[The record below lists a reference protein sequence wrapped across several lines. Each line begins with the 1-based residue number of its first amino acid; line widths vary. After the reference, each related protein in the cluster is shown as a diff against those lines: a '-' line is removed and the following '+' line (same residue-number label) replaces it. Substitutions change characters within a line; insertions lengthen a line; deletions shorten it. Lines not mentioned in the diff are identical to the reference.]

1 MYKKHVC
8 RSADVFLN
16 ILIQLDKRT
25 KSISTNFFSKG
36 QPKAEWTA
44 KFGTVRIQS
53 TTPWQQERRIVG
65 MVRSPVEGS
74 MLALV
79 RLEEPIETTDFVRP
93 ICLSDNGVSPDKS
106 VCNTLGW
113 TRNRDQLQRV
123 HVTSSPMNTCENVSI
138 ATVNGICA
146 EPLYDQDDCDVS
158 SFSTGNCSF
167 YIVSQKMATNTTG
180 VSDLKRVSW

>member
-1 MYKKHVC
+1 MKRLCLYSKHYL
-8 RSADVFLN
+8 F
-16 ILIQLDKRT
+16 
-25 KSISTNFFSKG
+25 NFQG

-44 KFGTVRIQS
+44 RLGTVRIQS
-53 TTPWQQERRIVG
+53 TTPWQQEQRIVG

-79 RLEEPIETTDFVRP
+79 RLEEPVEMTDFVRP
-93 ICLSDNGVSPDKS
+93 ACLPEAGTAGGQI

-123 HVTSSPMNTCENVSI
+123 HVSTSPMHTCENVSI

-158 SFSTGNCSF
+158 T
-167 YIVSQKMATNTTG
+167 
-180 VSDLKRVSW
+180 

>member
-1 MYKKHVC
+1 MTK
-8 RSADVFLN
+8 
-16 ILIQLDKRT
+16 LINKT
-25 KSISTNFFSKG
+25 FSTFQG

-44 KFGTVRIQS
+44 KFGTVRTQS

-79 RLEEPIETTDFVRP
+79 RLEEPLEMTDFVRP
-93 ICLSDNGVSPDKS
+93 ICLPEDSSTNSI
-106 VCNTLGW
+106 CNTLGW

-123 HVTSSPMNTCENVSI
+123 HVVSSPMTSCENVSI

-146 EPLYDQDDCDVS
+146 EPLYDKDDCDVS
-158 SFSTGNCSF
+158 LNLNPFMRSLISFESKKYKFVNES
-167 YIVSQKMATNTTG
+167 
-180 VSDLKRVSW
+180 

>member
-1 MYKKHVC
+1 M
-8 RSADVFLN
+8 RA
-16 ILIQLDKRT
+16 
-25 KSISTNFFSKG
+25 
-36 QPKAEWTA
+36 
-44 KFGTVRIQS
+44 QS

-79 RLEEPIETTDFVRP
+79 RLEEAVEMTDFVRP
-93 ICLSDNGVSPDKS
+93 ICLPDNGVEPATKN

-123 HVTSSPMNTCENVSI
+123 HLVTNPMNTCENVSI
-138 ATVNGICA
+138 ATANGICA

-158 SFSTGNCSF
+158 NHKSYLCG
-167 YIVSQKMATNTTG
+167 
-180 VSDLKRVSW
+180 